1 MFIHA
6 LHGAVAELGIIPMT
20 SRIAFSVA
28 VSTVLVFAN
37 PASAGSLDWL
47 SNQKYVDCLKGISFL
62 ANWNNGHPST
72 QAEKDAA
79 YDRGRRYCNRQNFP
93 NRPGTDY

>member
-1 MFIHA
+1 MKH
-6 LHGAVAELGIIPMT
+6 P
-20 SRIAFSVA
+20 RIAA
-28 VSTVLVFAN
+28 FALTAILAASSLAGSAQYA
-37 PASAGSLDWL
+37 PASAGNLDWL

-62 ANWNNGHPST
+62 SNWNNGQPST
-72 QAEKDAA
+72 QAQKDAA